1 MMEPLSYLFLADT
14 PLQTINCV
22 SIALGGVQGERAE
35 RHDLVIYG
43 QFSNAQQMY
52 EFALASGAFD
62 NVHLYQGVSSYGRW
76 GQRRA
81 LLDVFF
87 GRHCLDEIPEFI
99 GSTEYAAM
107 LFSFPT
113 AVSYDLFS
121 VVRANN
127 PKADVYFYEDG
138 TGTYTGS
145 IFRGL
150 IYPGEAPAGIA
161 NRPLVN
167 VAKKVLKRVSS
178 AYRPYPVKRLYVKC
192 PALLQSDYGLDVVE
206 FKLNRG
212 ALAYEGLAPSEL
224 SERLASVDLLYLEP
238 PEADN
243 CFDANLELERYI
255 CESGFGLG
263 VRKHP
268 RTLRSC
274 PGDMAVAD
282 CTGGLWES
290 LCGAVDEDRCV
301 LVGPASSAMV
311 SPAVEYGLMP
321 KIIFLDHME
330 GIRKDVAQADLV
342 VEMVR
347 AVYRGREELVFT
359 PKTKGELLD
368 SLLKAGLVPN
378 KTDDGFRGC
387 DDR

>member
-1 MMEPLSYLFLADT
+1 M
-14 PLQTINCV
+14 
-22 SIALGGVQGERAE
+22 
-35 RHDLVIYG
+35 
-43 QFSNAQQMY
+43 
-52 EFALASGAFD
+52 
-62 NVHLYQGVSSYGRW
+62 
-76 GQRRA
+76 
-81 LLDVFF
+81 
-87 GRHCLDEIPEFI
+87 
-99 GSTEYAAM
+99 
-107 LFSFPT
+107 
-113 AVSYDLFS
+113 
-121 VVRANN
+121 
-127 PKADVYFYEDG
+127 
-138 TGTYTGS
+138 
-145 IFRGL
+145 
-150 IYPGEAPAGIA
+150 
-161 NRPLVN
+161 
-167 VAKKVLKRVSS
+167 
-178 AYRPYPVKRLYVKC
+178 
-192 PALLQSDYGLDVVE
+192 
-206 FKLNRG
+206 NRG
-212 ALAYEGLAPSEL
+212 VLAYEGLAPSEL

-238 PEADN
+238 PESDD

-359 PKTKGELLD
+359 PKTRGELLD

-378 KTDDGFRGC
+378 KTDDGFRGR